1 MTHEQYTKATQIV
14 ADIKSTERAIERWND
29 MLSQESVRLRILD
42 SSGNY
47 LPLFVPEAVII
58 ELNINAAQ
66 EYLAELNIRLEQV

>member
-14 ADIKSTERAIERWND
+14 ADIKSTERAIERWNG

-47 LPLFVPEAVII
+47 LPLFVPEAAII
-58 ELNINAAQ
+58 ESNVKAAR
-66 EYLAELNIRLEQV
+66 ERLAELNKQLEQV

>member
-14 ADIKSTERAIERWND
+14 ADIKSTERAIERWNG

-58 ELNINAAQ
+58 ESNINAAQ
-66 EYLAELNIRLEQV
+66 EYLTELNIQLEQV